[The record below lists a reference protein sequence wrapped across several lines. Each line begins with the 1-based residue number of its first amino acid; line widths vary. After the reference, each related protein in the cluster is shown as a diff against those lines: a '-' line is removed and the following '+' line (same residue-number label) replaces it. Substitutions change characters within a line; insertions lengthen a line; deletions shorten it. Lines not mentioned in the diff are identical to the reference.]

1 MNPEIILVNLLSPPV
16 LFYFVG
22 IAAALFK
29 SDLQFPQPLPKLF
42 SLYLLFAIGIKGGLS
57 LAESGITFSVL
68 YTLLAA
74 LILSVIV
81 PVYTFFILRLRF
93 GIFNSAAVA
102 ATYGSIS
109 AVTFITAGSFLDSQ
123 EIAYGGHLVTA
134 MALMEA
140 PAIIIAVVFVGLFR
154 KQAAAETREL
164 GLLSPDAVEGGA
176 GGHGIMHIIKDA
188 LLNGSVFL
196 LLSSLLIGF
205 VADEKAVYKLEPFT
219 HDMFYGVLCFFLL
232 DMGLV
237 SVERL
242 GALRQAGGFAL
253 SFSIVVPLVNA
264 ALGIALSV
272 ILGLQIGD
280 ALMLTVLA
288 ASASYIAVPAALRL
302 VMPQADAGLYV
313 PMSLALTFP
322 FNIVIGIPVY
332 YNILLAV
339 L

>member
-1 MNPEIILVNLLSPPV
+1 MNPELILVNLLSPPV

-57 LAESGITFSVL
+57 LAESGITFTVL

-74 LILSVIV
+74 LLLSVVV
-81 PVYTFFILRLRF
+81 PIYTFFILRLRF

-154 KQAAAETREL
+154 KQAEAEALE
-164 GLLSPDAVEGGA
+164 A
-176 GGHGIMHIIKDA
+176 GGGYETVESGQHGIIHIIKDA
-188 LLNGSVFL
+188 MLNGSVFL

-205 VADEKAVYKLEPFT
+205 VADEKAVHKLEPFT

-237 SVERL
+237 SVGRL
-242 GALRQAGGFAL
+242 GALRKAGGFAL
-253 SFSIVVPLVNA
+253 SFSVVVPLLNA
-264 ALGIALSV
+264 ALGIGISV
-272 ILGLQIGD
+272 LLDLQLGD

-302 VMPQADAGLYV
+302 VMPHADAGLYV

-322 FNIVIGIPVY
+322 FNIVIGIPIY
-332 YNILLAV
+332 YNVLAAIL
-339 L
+339 

>member
-74 LILSVIV
+74 LALSVIV
-81 PVYTFFILRLRF
+81 PMYTFFILRLRF

-123 EIAYGGHLVTA
+123 EIPYGGHLVTA

-140 PAIIIAVVFVGLFR
+140 PAIIIAVVFVGLFH
-154 KQAAAETREL
+154 KQADKESRQMGLAAPAAGER
-164 GLLSPDAVEGGA
+164 
-176 GGHGIMHIIKDA
+176 GGHGIMEIIKDA

-205 VADEKAVYKLEPFT
+205 IADEKAVHKLEPFT
-219 HDMFYGVLCFFLL
+219 HEMFYGVLCFFLL

-242 GALRQAGGFAL
+242 GALRQAGKFAV
-253 SFSIVVPLVNA
+253 SFSVVVPLLNA
-264 ALGIALSV
+264 SLGIGLSV
-272 ILGLQIGD
+272 LLGLQIGD

-322 FNIVIGIPVY
+322 FNIVIGIPIY
-332 YNILLAV
+332 YNALLAV

>member
-57 LAESGITFSVL
+57 LAESGITLDVFT
-68 YTLLAA
+68 TLVAA
-74 LILSVIV
+74 LLLSVVV
-81 PVYTFFILRLRF
+81 PFYTFFILRLRF
-93 GIFNSAAVA
+93 GVYNSAAVA

-123 EIAYGGHLVTA
+123 EIPYGGHLVTA

-154 KQAAAETREL
+154 KQAEAESPASAA
-164 GLLSPDAVEGGA
+164 GQGG
-176 GGHGIMHIIKDA
+176 GEHGIMHIIKDA
-188 LLNGSVFL
+188 MLNGSVFL

-205 VADEKAVYKLEPFT
+205 IADEKAVHKLEPFT
-219 HDMFYGVLCFFLL
+219 HDLFYGVLCFFLL

-242 GALRQAGGFAL
+242 SALRKAGVFAL
-253 SFSIVVPLVNA
+253 SFSVVVPLVNA
-264 ALGIALSV
+264 ALGVGISV
-272 ILGLQIGD
+272 MLGLQLGD

-332 YNILLAV
+332 YNVLLAV